1 MVRAKVAIVHPRLG
15 FGGSEARAL
24 WTLDALKD
32 EYGVSLITDGD
43 VDLLHLNECYGAK
56 LERTDFSI
64 LRVPLPIGLR
74 NTRRFAALRGLLIQR
89 FCQRVAPRFDLMI
102 STYNPCDFGVRGI
115 QCIADFSFDEVLRPA
130 FDPVGQGWKAQ
141 SYGDSL
147 LRRTYLGLCNSVS
160 RPTPQGWKKNLTL
173 ANSHWSAKLMRQ
185 RYGLEA
191 CTLYPPVADGF
202 PSIPYSERENGFVC
216 IGRLS
221 PEKRM
226 DTVIEILSR
235 VRRRGHDVHLHIV
248 GGAVDSQYARA
259 LKELCREH
267 REWVFLEGAVF
278 GEEKKELIAKHR
290 FGISGRTHEPFGIA
304 VAEMVKA
311 GCIVFTPN
319 GGGQVEIVDHPDL
332 VYSDGDDAVLKIE
345 RVLES
350 APMQDDLQRH
360 LSRGARR
367 FSVENFRRGIRDVV
381 SRFLR
386 EKKTNGDITESVSS
400 CKDNR
405 TAGELCGF

>member
-1 MVRAKVAIVHPRLG
+1 VSRARITIVHPRLG
-15 FGGSEARAL
+15 WGGSEARAL
-24 WTLDALKD
+24 WALEALKD
-32 EYGVSLITDGD
+32 EYDISLITDGD
-43 VDLLHLNECYGAK
+43 VDLPRLNACYGTN

-64 LRVPLPIGLR
+64 FRVPLPIGLR
-74 NTRRFAALRGLLIQR
+74 RTTRLAALRGHLIQR
-89 FCQRVAPRFDLMI
+89 FCQRLAPRFDLMI

-115 QCIADFSFDEVLRPA
+115 QCIADFSFDEVLRPV
-130 FDPVGQGWKAQ
+130 FDPVSRGWKAHW
-141 SYGDSL
+141 YRDSL
-147 LRRTYLGLCNSVS
+147 LRRAYLKLCNNVS
-160 RPTPQGWKKNLTL
+160 RSNPEAWKKNLTL
-173 ANSHWSAKLMRQ
+173 ANSNWSAKLMRH

-191 CTLYPPVADGF
+191 RTLYPPVADGF

-216 IGRLS
+216 IGRLV
-221 PEKRM
+221 PEKCM
-226 DTVIEILSR
+226 DAVIEILSR
-235 VRRRGHDVHLHIV
+235 VRGRGHDVHLHIV
-248 GGAVDSQYARA
+248 GGADDSQYARA

-290 FGISGRTHEPFGIA
+290 FGISGRRHEPFGIA

-350 APMQDDLQRH
+350 APMQEGLRRH
-360 LSRGARR
+360 LSRAGES
-367 FSVENFRRGIRDVV
+367 FSVENFQRGIRDAVAEFLLEKQV
-381 SRFLR
+381 SGGVAIHA
-386 EKKTNGDITESVSS
+386 E
-400 CKDNR
+400 
-405 TAGELCGF
+405 AHA

>member
-1 MVRAKVAIVHPRLG
+1 MIGRGFDMVRAKVAIVHPRLG

-24 WTLDALKD
+24 WTLEALKGK
-32 EYGVSLITDGD
+32 YGVSLITDGD
-43 VDLLHLNECYGAK
+43 VDLPRLNECYGTNLK
-56 LERTDFSI
+56 RTDFSI

-74 NTRRFAALRGLLIQR
+74 RTTRFAALRGHFIQR

-130 FDPVGQGWKAQ
+130 FDPVGPGWKAHW
-141 SYGDSL
+141 YRDSL
-147 LRRTYLGLCNSVS
+147 LRRVYLKLCSSIS
-160 RPTPQGWKKNLTL
+160 RSNPEAWKKNLTL
-173 ANSHWSAKLMRQ
+173 VNSNWSAKLMRQ

-191 CTLYPPVADGF
+191 RTLYPPVADGF

-216 IGRLS
+216 IGRLV
-221 PEKRM
+221 PGKHIDR
-226 DTVIEILSR
+226 VIEILSR

-248 GGAVDSQYARA
+248 GGAVDSQYVRA
-259 LKELCREH
+259 LKELCRKH
-267 REWVFLEGAVF
+267 RDWVFLEGAVF
-278 GEEKKELIAKHR
+278 GERKKELIAKHR
-290 FGISGRTHEPFGIA
+290 FGISGRTHEAFGIA

-332 VYSDGDDAVLKIE
+332 VYSDVDDAVLKIE

-350 APMQDDLQRH
+350 ASMQEGLRRH
-360 LSRGARR
+360 LSRAAQR
-367 FSVENFRRGIRDVV
+367 FSVENFQRGIRDAVAK
-381 SRFLR
+381 FLL
-386 EKKTNGDITESVSS
+386 EKQVGGGVAIHAEAN
-400 CKDNR
+400 
-405 TAGELCGF
+405 A

>member
-1 MVRAKVAIVHPRLG
+1 MRARIAIVHPCLG

-24 WTLDALKD
+24 WTLEALKD
-32 EYGVSLITDGD
+32 KYGVSLITDGR
-43 VDLLHLNECYGAK
+43 VDLQRLNECYGTN

-74 NTRRFAALRGLLIQR
+74 RTTRFAALRGHLIQR
-89 FCQRVAPRFDLMI
+89 FCQRLAPRFDLMI

-115 QCIADFSFDEVLRPA
+115 QCIADFSFDEVLRPT
-130 FDPVGQGWKAQ
+130 FDPVSQGWKAHW
-141 SYGDSL
+141 YRDTL
-147 LRRTYLGLCNSVS
+147 LRQAYLKLCNNVS
-160 RPTPQGWKKNLTL
+160 RSNPEAWKKNLTL
-173 ANSHWSAKLMRQ
+173 ANSNWSAKLMRQ

-191 CTLYPPVADGF
+191 RTLYPPVADDF

-216 IGRLS
+216 IGRLA
-221 PEKRM
+221 PGKRM
-226 DTVIEILSR
+226 DRVIDVLSR
-235 VRRRGHDVHLHIV
+235 VRRRGHDVHLHIL
-248 GGAVDSQYARA
+248 GGADDSQYVRT
-259 LKELCREH
+259 LKELFRKH
-267 REWVFLEGAVF
+267 REWVFLEGTVF
-278 GEEKKELIAKHR
+278 GERKKKLIAKHR
-290 FGISGRTHEPFGIA
+290 FGISGRTDEAFGIA

-332 VYSDGDDAVLKIE
+332 VYGDVDDAVLKIE

-350 APMQDDLQRH
+350 APMQEGLRQH
-360 LSRGARR
+360 LSRAAQR
-367 FSVENFRRGIRDVV
+367 FSVENFQRGIRDVV

-386 EKKTNGDITESVSS
+386 EMKINGDITEPVSS
-400 CKDNR
+400 SKDNR